1 MKLLIIDKDYKI
13 NKLFDSKNIL
23 FKNEKYLLINLS
35 INKLV
40 LPEWL
45 NCKNLDISNIIFSE
59 YNKNKKF
66 LKKKFT
72 ANLSKNI
79 ELVEYK
85 LSEINYAD
93 NLWNIYFTSRA
104 IKSIVKRKKIKKIIL
119 ISNKKNTFFSLA
131 LKRRITKNLHHIYYY
146 NNFYFNFKNI
156 LKSYYIFFSNFYNEL
171 LPSFFLFFFIKKKNH
186 NKAKYLYA
194 NFPNHWNIKK
204 KYYKILEN
212 KKKNV
217 YLISVLRN
225 NSNLLNQFKNL
236 FLLKSINLK
245 NYTIL
250 ESYNNP
256 IEILKIYLKNFFSF
270 NKKNSIKLLQDLK
283 LDFFSGEVE
292 RNYRLIEKSKNKSF
306 YSSLKNFY
314 KFKKFKHLIFPFFE
328 FIDGRLISKF
338 CNKNNVNTYG
348 FQHAYLSENTYS
360 RFFDAPNI
368 IYQSNLMNYLPK
380 NIFTESI
387 FAKENLSK
395 LSLVKVQCYGS
406 YRLKNIVKFIKNKK
420 SSNILLIMDLHN
432 KKYLENVIANLSKKN
447 LPKLYVRPHP
457 VYYNEYKNK
466 KFKDI
471 NIDFNKN
478 IFKSLKTF
486 KVKFVIISSSTS
498 TFIDLI
504 KTDLNIIIY
513 KIPNFIRNDKIL
525 DKYFFTINNIN
536 KLNNLKYNNKMKIS
550 NYKNKFLPPKIK
562 TNFLKKI

>member
-93 NLWNIYFTSRA
+93 NLWNIYFTSLA

-171 LPSFFLFFFIKKKNH
+171 LTSFFLFFFIKKKNH

-245 NYTIL
+245 NY
-250 ESYNNP
+250 Y
-256 IEILKIYLKNFFSF
+256 FR
-270 NKKNSIKLLQDLK
+270 KL
-283 LDFFSGEVE
+283 
-292 RNYRLIEKSKNKSF
+292 
-306 YSSLKNFY
+306 
-314 KFKKFKHLIFPFFE
+314 
-328 FIDGRLISKF
+328 
-338 CNKNNVNTYG
+338 
-348 FQHAYLSENTYS
+348 
-360 RFFDAPNI
+360 
-368 IYQSNLMNYLPK
+368 
-380 NIFTESI
+380 
-387 FAKENLSK
+387 
-395 LSLVKVQCYGS
+395 
-406 YRLKNIVKFIKNKK
+406 
-420 SSNILLIMDLHN
+420 
-432 KKYLENVIANLSKKN
+432 
-447 LPKLYVRPHP
+447 
-457 VYYNEYKNK
+457 
-466 KFKDI
+466 
-471 NIDFNKN
+471 
-478 IFKSLKTF
+478 
-486 KVKFVIISSSTS
+486 
-498 TFIDLI
+498 
-504 KTDLNIIIY
+504 
-513 KIPNFIRNDKIL
+513 
-525 DKYFFTINNIN
+525 
-536 KLNNLKYNNKMKIS
+536 
-550 NYKNKFLPPKIK
+550 
-562 TNFLKKI
+562 